1 MQRCTLTTPTHA
13 PWYASCPNPFLPSL
27 KILGCLAHSKGVGAH
42 FFSYFVC
49 ERGLFPKKTFGFV
62 FYFLFFGGGFYGCH
76 WLVFFVFLETTSCVC
91 VFVLEKTSCVCAFS
105 GQKRHFGLTLFLNIC
120 KQIMRFEKQQ
130 KKPICIPPSATDH
143 YIFCCCGKRQDN
155 ENRAGRVGKM
165 VTLWHCSGCTSVRGK
180 GLLAQRCAD
189 GEEKFRVARGHLK
202 KAKLLEREFSER
214 VTNPERMS
222 KTGEVN
228 HFAKSM
234 H

>member
-1 MQRCTLTTPTHA
+1 
-13 PWYASCPNPFLPSL
+13 
-27 KILGCLAHSKGVGAH
+27 
-42 FFSYFVC
+42 
-49 ERGLFPKKTFGFV
+49 
-62 FYFLFFGGGFYGCH
+62 
-76 WLVFFVFLETTSCVC
+76 VC

-155 ENRAGRVGKM
+155 ENRARVGKM
-165 VTLWHCSGCTSVRGK
+165 VTLWHCSG
-180 GLLAQRCAD
+180 CAD